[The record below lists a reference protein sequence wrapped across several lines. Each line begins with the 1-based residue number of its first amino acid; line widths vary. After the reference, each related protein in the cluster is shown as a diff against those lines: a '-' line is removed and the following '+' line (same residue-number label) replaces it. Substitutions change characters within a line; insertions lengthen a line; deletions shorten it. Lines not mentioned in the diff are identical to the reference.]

1 MVAGMSTPAAA
12 RPMPTRQR
20 LLWSALATVL
30 APVQGRSVLDCGGGS
45 GSLAVPM
52 AELGAEVTVVDV
64 SVDALATLTRRSSEA
79 GVSERIHPV
88 QGDIESLADAVGST
102 TFDLVMAHELLE
114 SVDDVTGAFD
124 SLASAVRPGGRLS
137 IVVANPVAAVLSRV
151 VANDFA
157 AARALLKAPATGQL
171 MLSGVEALCAM
182 SGLSVDSAQGI
193 GVFTEFAGSDDA
205 EGVLAELEELASMRS
220 PYRDIAARVHV
231 VARRAG

>member
-1 MVAGMSTPAAA
+1 
-12 RPMPTRQR
+12 
-20 LLWSALATVL
+20 
-30 APVQGRSVLDCGGGS
+30 
-45 GSLAVPM
+45 M

>member
-1 MVAGMSTPAAA
+1 
-12 RPMPTRQR
+12 MPTRQR

>member
-1 MVAGMSTPAAA
+1 
-12 RPMPTRQR
+12 MPTRQR

-102 TFDLVMAHELLE
+102 TFDLVIAHELLE
-114 SVDDVTGAFD
+114 SVDDVAGAFD